1 MTRDATQGDEA
12 PGESAPG
19 ESAPD
24 EPEDDPAPQSLI
36 APSAP
41 PLDNAGDRKSEEPF
55 ALVPKLKEE
64 RPILLAEGV
73 SKVYPIRRGL
83 FGAARF
89 LHAASDVSLYV
100 RKGETLG
107 IVGESGCGKST
118 LGRVLLRLEEPTF
131 GRVHFEGHDVTRLGP
146 KALRA
151 LRRRMQ
157 IVFQD
162 PAGTLNPRMTVREIV
177 GEGIAIHGLGAG
189 RSIDE
194 MVAKQLRRVGL
205 DEGALSRFPHEF
217 SGGERQRIAI
227 ARALAVRP
235 ELIILDEP
243 TSALDRSV
251 RAAILNLLV
260 RLQAEAKL
268 SYVFISHD
276 LRAVELVA
284 HRIMVMY
291 LGRIVE
297 SGPTF
302 AVMKKSLHPYTRA
315 LIAARPTR
323 GGLSEDART
332 RLRLLGEPASALA
345 IPSGCAFHPR
355 CPRAKPGKCDV
366 ESPSLDELQ
375 VGTHHRVACF
385 FPEDAPVAQRRKTR

>member
-1 MTRDATQGDEA
+1 VTL
-12 PGESAPG
+12 ES
-19 ESAPD
+19 
-24 EPEDDPAPQSLI
+24 Q
-36 APSAP
+36 
-41 PLDNAGDRKSEEPF
+41 EEPF
-55 ALVPKLKEE
+55 ALVPKVKDE

-89 LHAASDVSLYV
+89 LHAVEDVSLYV

-107 IVGESGCGKST
+107 LVGESGSGKST
-118 LGRVLLRLEEPTF
+118 LGRILLRLEEPTF
-131 GRVHFEGHDVTRLGP
+131 GRVHFDGHEVTRLGA

-177 GEGIAIHGLGAG
+177 GEGIEIHDLAVQ
-189 RSIDE
+189 RTIASL
-194 MVAKQLRRVGL
+194 VAKQLRRVGL
-205 DEGALSRFPHEF
+205 DEGALDRFPHEF

-235 ELIILDEP
+235 ELIVLDEP

-260 RLQAEAKL
+260 RLQHEASL

-276 LRAVELVA
+276 LRAVEFLA
-284 HRIMVMY
+284 HRMMVLY
-291 LGRIVE
+291 LGRVVE

-302 AVMKKSLHPYTRA
+302 ALMKKSYHPYTRV
-315 LIAARPTR
+315 LIASRPTR
-323 GGLSEDART
+323 GGLSEETRT
-332 RLRLLGEPASALA
+332 RLRLLGEPASALTV
-345 IPSGCAFHPR
+345 PSGCAFHPR
-355 CPRAKPGKCDV
+355 CPKAKPGKCDV
-366 ESPSLDELQ
+366 ESPALRELE

-385 FPEDAPVAQRRKTR
+385 FPEDAPISLRPR

>member
-1 MTRDATQGDEA
+1 MPLSLVA
-12 PGESAPG
+12 PR
-19 ESAPD
+19 
-24 EPEDDPAPQSLI
+24 EPVS
-36 APSAP
+36 S
-41 PLDNAGDRKSEEPF
+41 GDRKSEEPF
-55 ALVPKLKEE
+55 ALVPKIKEE

-73 SKVYPIRRGL
+73 SKVYPVRRGL

-89 LHAASDVSLYV
+89 LHAVEDVSLYV

-107 IVGESGCGKST
+107 LVGESGSGKST

-131 GRVHFEGHDVTRLGP
+131 GRVHFDGHETTRLGP

-177 GEGIAIHGLGAG
+177 GEGIEIHGLGAG
-189 RSIDE
+189 RSVDE

-205 DEGALSRFPHEF
+205 DEASLGRFPHEF

-235 ELIILDEP
+235 ELVVLDEP

-251 RAAILNLLV
+251 RAAILNLLL
-260 RLQAEAKL
+260 RLQYEAQL
-268 SYVFISHD
+268 SYIFISHD

-284 HRIMVMY
+284 HRTMVMY

-315 LIAARPTR
+315 LIAARPAR
-323 GGLSEDART
+323 GGLTEEART

-345 IPSGCAFHPR
+345 IPSGCPFHPR
-355 CPRAKPGKCDV
+355 CPKAKPGKCDV
-366 ESPSLDELQ
+366 DAPALNELEA
-375 VGTHHRVACF
+375 GTHHRVACF
-385 FPEDAPVAQRRKTR
+385 FPEEAPISLRKKK